1 MGKSI
6 EQRVLESSKELD
18 DKVFDIIFKNYKG
31 EWNGQSDR
39 WSISI

>member
-1 MGKSI
+1 MWLIKWIMGKSI

-31 EWNGQSDR
+31 E
-39 WSISI
+39 